1 MSTLPHVIIGASVGS
16 FLPNP
21 IAASAAGF
29 LSHFILDYI
38 PHWDPPIF
46 PKKPSWKR
54 IVNPV
59 LLAVDISLSL
69 LLLSL
74 LTRYPSMFWGG
85 LAGGLVDLD
94 NIFHFLKGMGIK
106 IHDEGS
112 KWHHKTTFLTGIS
125 MQALVTLIG
134 LLFIISRH

>member
-1 MSTLPHVIIGASVGS
+1 MSILPHVIVGASAGS

-21 IAASAAGF
+21 IAAGVAGF

-38 PHWDPPIF
+38 PHWDPPVV
-46 PKKPSWKR
+46 PKKPLWKS
-54 IVNPV
+54 IAYPI
-59 LLAVDISLSL
+59 LLIVDIGLSVL
-69 LLLSL
+69 FLIFLAKQ
-74 LTRYPSMFWGG
+74 PNMFWGG

-106 IHDEGS
+106 IHDGGS

-125 MQALVTLIG
+125 MQAIVTLLG
-134 LLFIISRH
+134 LLFIISHL